1 MSHEVLM
8 SVENGLL
15 RVAQVDDGALVAV
28 SVAPLGKQS
37 EDTTSRLV
45 GRIYLGHVER
55 VVSHLQ
61 AAFVDIGLD
70 RDGFL
75 GAREARALV
84 PDADRD
90 TPIEDCVQSGDTVL
104 VQVTRPPQ
112 GDKGA
117 QITADVTL
125 PANFP

>member
-1 MSHEVLM
+1 MTHEVLM

-15 RVAQVDDGALVAV
+15 RVAQVEDGALAAV
-28 SVAPLGKQS
+28 SAAPLGKQS
-37 EDTTSRLV
+37 EAASTSLT

-55 VVSHLQ
+55 VVPHLQ

-70 RDGFL
+70 RAGFL

-104 VQVTRPPQ
+104 VGHAPATR
-112 GDKGA
+112 
-117 QITADVTL
+117 
-125 PANFP
+125 